1 MNDVTEEEEDKET
14 RQVLSNRV
22 MPGQTFKQSRDR
34 RRTETRQWR
43 GGAFLLRLETVLTH
57 GLIDNSFSAA
67 LEVSIKHRRTEDQRN
82 TNTEI

>member
-67 LEVSIKHRRTEDQRN
+67 LEVSIKHRCTGDQRN